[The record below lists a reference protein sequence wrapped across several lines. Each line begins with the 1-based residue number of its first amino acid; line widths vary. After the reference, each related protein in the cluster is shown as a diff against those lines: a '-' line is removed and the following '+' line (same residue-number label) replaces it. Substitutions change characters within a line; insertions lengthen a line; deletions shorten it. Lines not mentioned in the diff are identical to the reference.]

1 MHHLA
6 SHSLKSKVSYKFSF
20 PKEVNPSV
28 KWSDVFLQLEF
39 AHVNTR
45 ANTENGST

>member
-20 PKEVNPSV
+20 P
-28 KWSDVFLQLEF
+28 
-39 AHVNTR
+39 
-45 ANTENGST
+45 